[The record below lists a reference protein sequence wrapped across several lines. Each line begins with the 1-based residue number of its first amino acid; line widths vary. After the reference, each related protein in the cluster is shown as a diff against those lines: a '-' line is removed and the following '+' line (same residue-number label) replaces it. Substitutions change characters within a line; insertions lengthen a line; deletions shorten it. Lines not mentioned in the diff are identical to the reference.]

1 MAWRAVV
8 RVLRSPLDSV
18 TSVVL
23 PADCRICQ
31 SPLPRLTRV
40 PVCGSCW
47 SDLPSQSNSL
57 CSRCGEDLTVAD
69 FGESPAEGILCRQC
83 RLVPPQF
90 DVAVAHGL
98 YDGKMRSLLHLLKYE
113 GLEPIAR
120 RLGALIAARLATIG
134 SLPAA
139 MLVVPVPLFK
149 ARQSERGF
157 NQSEL
162 LAAGVI
168 RAMRQLKPEF
178 QGELAP
184 GVLARQR
191 ATLSQAG
198 LSMTERRRNLRGAFF
213 VPKPGRVEG
222 RQVLL
227 VDDIY
232 TTGATA
238 RGCSQALRRA
248 GATGVWVATVARA
261 QRRQIEA
268 FHPRAVADVPMD
280 EDVAIWDGGK
290 PQVTE
295 SKQ

>member
-31 SPLPRLTRV
+31 TPLPRLTRV
-40 PVCGSCW
+40 PVCASCW
-47 SDLPSQSNSL
+47 NDLPSQSTSL
-57 CSRCGEDLTVAD
+57 CSRCGEDVAVAD
-69 FGESPAEGILCRQC
+69 FGETPREGILCRQC
-83 RLVPPQF
+83 RLAPPPF
-90 DVAVAHGL
+90 EIAVAHGL
-98 YDGKMRSLLHLLKYE
+98 YQGTMRSLLHLLKYE

-120 RLGALIAARLATIG
+120 RLGVLVAEKLARMPN
-134 SLPAA
+134 LPPK

-157 NQSEL
+157 NQAEL
-162 LAAGVI
+162 LAAGVM
-168 RAMRQLKPEF
+168 RAMRDLRPEWE
-178 QGELAP
+178 GEFAP

-191 ATLSQAG
+191 ATQSQAG

-213 VPKPGRVEG
+213 VPDEGRV
-222 RQVLL
+222 RDQQVLL

-232 TTGATA
+232 TTGATVRA
-238 RGCSQALRRA
+238 CSQALRRA
-248 GATGVWVATVARA
+248 GATGVWVATAARA

-268 FHPRAVADVPMD
+268 FHPRAEADVPMH

-290 PQVTE
+290 PQ
-295 SKQ
+295 